1 MSSPLQKL
9 PSLMCLVNPVE
20 LLRMQLGAERE
31 ILQSAETTIFAGKI
45 VS

>member
-9 PSLMCLVNPVE
+9 PSLMCLVKPVE
-20 LLRMQLGAERE
+20 LRMQLGAERE